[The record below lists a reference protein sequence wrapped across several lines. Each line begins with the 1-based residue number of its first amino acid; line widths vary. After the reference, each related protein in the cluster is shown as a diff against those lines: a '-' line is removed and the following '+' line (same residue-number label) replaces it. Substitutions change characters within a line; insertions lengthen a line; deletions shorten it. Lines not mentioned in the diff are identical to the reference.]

1 MVRPGGDPAVASC
14 ALQRENCLHFVR
26 ARSRHGWHALD
37 EHFDDEGHS
46 GATVE
51 RPALERLFARI
62 RAGEVDRVV
71 VYRLDRLTRRVV
83 DWALLA
89 RLLEHYRVGLTVVA
103 GSIDIDGGAIARMQ
117 LNTLAIFSELERELI
132 GARLADNRAARK
144 ARGLRSAGRIP
155 LGYGTD
161 RQTKQLTVLEPEAA
175 TVRWLFAAAASGK
188 TTTELVAAANA
199 SKRQTKSGG
208 AWSQRTLLRLLQNP
222 VYAGRHPDGSPA
234 QHPAIVDAE
243 LFARVQSLIVE
254 RRTRKPTKRT
264 PVDDKVDPFIL
275 RGLLE
280 CEACGHVM
288 SPSMSERL
296 TAKSAKKA
304 PRYYRCRTVGCP
316 TGQVTAATV
325 EDEVLA
331 VLRAPDPRWTAAV
344 RARLS
349 ELAAAWEL
357 MWLVNRRRALAEY
370 FERIA
375 WRARA
380 AKVVLEPAPIEP
392 APDEVPQVPGPP

>member
-1 MVRPGGDPAVASC
+1 MAAARPRNLPTRCAIYTRQSVVRPGGDPAVASC

-132 GARLADNRAARK
+132 GARL
-144 ARGLRSAGRIP
+144 
-155 LGYGTD
+155 
-161 RQTKQLTVLEPEAA
+161 
-175 TVRWLFAAAASGK
+175 
-188 TTTELVAAANA
+188 
-199 SKRQTKSGG
+199 
-208 AWSQRTLLRLLQNP
+208 
-222 VYAGRHPDGSPA
+222 
-234 QHPAIVDAE
+234 
-243 LFARVQSLIVE
+243 
-254 RRTRKPTKRT
+254 
-264 PVDDKVDPFIL
+264 
-275 RGLLE
+275 
-280 CEACGHVM
+280 
-288 SPSMSERL
+288 

-304 PRYYRCRTVGCP
+304 SGYYRCRTAGCP
-316 TGQVTAATV
+316 TGQVAAAAI
-325 EDEVLA
+325 EEKVLA
-331 VLRAPDPRWTAAV
+331 SLRAPDPRWTSAV
-344 RARLS
+344 RARLG

-375 WRARA
+375 WRARTA
-380 AKVVLEPAPIEP
+380 EVVLDPAPLD
-392 APDEVPQVPGPP
+392 AASGRGAAGP